1 MNQSLLEK
9 KVPYL
14 FLGAALL
21 AYPLVWIAAGHF
33 SLAVLFN
40 HAALALWALLLIFLV
55 PGRAELFFLTRCRV
69 NRVVMMLLMA
79 TAVTI
84 LLGYYRHRGNCEVLL
99 NGMYYLTLP
108 LLAAVY
114 SREFR
119 KVLPGFVVLLG
130 IADVALLMLLSAR
143 NLPPHGLAG
152 NWNWSATLL
161 TLAGAAA
168 GTLFARHFD
177 QIPLRKDQDLVWG
190 GAALAILVM
199 AFDDAY
205 LPRGTM
211 FGFVLAAGIM
221 LLLRRGLAAG
231 HRRYI
236 IAAGLV
242 GVGFL
247 LLPAAMALRMHGPWL
262 EEGPR
267 SDLALATFSLL
278 KEQGLLGAGPGLFES
293 AIAPF
298 VPESYYLG
306 AFAAERNLHP
316 HNELLFYFST
326 FGIGGLTLAAAFF
339 FAVFKAGCRRFAAVG
354 EKEAERS
361 VEFSLLAVLFLAFHG
376 QFDSLL
382 DNWPCDT
389 IFLLAIGTLWGYAAE
404 VPDAGAAAA
413 VPKMTEA
420 EEVTDHKVTEVGP
433 SKSRRPLLAVQI
445 ALLLA
450 LILLLATNFGSGWLL
465 RRAVL
470 AAEAGDKAA
479 YGELLERSCRV
490 KWTPDNLY
498 RGAMVE
504 LFDRKNPVAALDL
517 LMRIEPKTGFAN
529 YRHNQGLTARAL
541 VAAGKPGEALPFFE
555 LEQTNFPLGAGNLYF
570 YEQVLRHLDEA
581 DAADA
586 VEARLRRSLELRKLT
601 RSDIPILLQKPEWDV
616 NPNLIKAKK

>member
-1 MNQSLLEK
+1 MNQSRLEK
-9 KVPYL
+9 KTPNL

-21 AYPLVWIAAGHF
+21 VYPLVWIAARHF

-55 PGRAELFFLTRCRV
+55 PRRAGFFFL
-69 NRVVMMLLMA
+69 NRQPNHRIVMMLMMV

-108 LLAAVY
+108 LLAAIY

-119 KVLPGFVVLLG
+119 QILPGFIVLLG
-130 IADVALLMLLSAR
+130 IADIALLLLLSAG
-143 NLPPHGLAG
+143 NLPPYGLAG

-168 GTLFARHFD
+168 GTLFARRFD

-190 GAALAILVM
+190 GAALAMLIA

-205 LPRGTM
+205 LPRGTILG
-211 FGFVLAAGIM
+211 FGLSAGIM
-221 LLLRRGLAAG
+221 LLLRRGLAG
-231 HRRYI
+231 GRRRYAV
-236 IAAGLV
+236 AAGAVAL
-242 GVGFL
+242 GLL
-247 LLPAAMALRMHGPWL
+247 LLPAVMALRMHGPWL

-267 SDLALATFSLL
+267 ADLAAATFSLL
-278 KEQGLLGAGPGLFES
+278 QEQGLLGAGPGLFES

-326 FGIGGLTLAAAFF
+326 FGVGGLTLAAAFF
-339 FAVFKAGCRRFAAVG
+339 FAVFNAGRRRFAAIR
-354 EKEAERS
+354 EDEHENT
-361 VEFSLLAVLFLAFHG
+361 VEFSLLIVLFLAFHG

-389 IFLLAIGTLWGYAAE
+389 LFLLAVGTLWGYAAE
-404 VPDAGAAAA
+404 VPDDAPDAIAA
-413 VPKMTEA
+413 KMTEP
-420 EEVTDHKVTEVGP
+420 EKVTDPEVTAGDP

-445 ALLLA
+445 TLLLA

-479 YGELLERSCRV
+479 YGELLERSRRV
-490 KWTPDNLY
+490 KSTPDNLY

-517 LMRIEPKTGFAN
+517 LMRIEPKTGFVN

-541 VAAGKPGEALPFFE
+541 VAAGRPDEALPFFE
-555 LEQTNFPLGAGNLYF
+555 QEQTNFPLGAGNLYF
-570 YEQVLRHLDEA
+570 YEQVLRHLDDAEA
-581 DAADA
+581 AGA
-586 VEARLRRSLELRKLT
+586 VNARLRRNLELRKLT
-601 RSDIPILLQKPEWDV
+601 RADIPILLQNPEWDV